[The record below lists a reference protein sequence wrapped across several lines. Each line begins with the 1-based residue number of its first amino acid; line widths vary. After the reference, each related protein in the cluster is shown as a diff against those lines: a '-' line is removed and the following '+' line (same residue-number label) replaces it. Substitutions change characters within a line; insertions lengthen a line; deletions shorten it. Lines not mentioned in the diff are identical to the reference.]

1 MSIRKGLLS
10 AFGFLAFCLIGIS
23 ISAIF
28 IILELNDRFDISTKH
43 VKPTLVTSKELH
55 KEIVAL
61 NAFIIRYDQA
71 LDKTDLTEIQNSYLI
86 VKKNIQTK
94 FRDLEK
100 LAQSKTHLGPILENF
115 EEINVKIIEYHT
127 LRQAEINVQS
137 NLNTIFSQISQAL
150 TDLDNLSGFLVNH
163 AHNIV
168 IKAMGDM
175 YDLVEA
181 GQKDPLYDTLDK
193 ILDVHLD
200 DTNIMSNLK
209 SNLLMTRHLL
219 NRIQFTQAET
229 DSTKL
234 QALIEASLQALS
246 QNIQK
251 IKDQSRHEKA
261 QTALNLIQAHM
272 TPADQNILTSRQ
284 SIITKQTLRTQIQ
297 LSLEIE
303 LQQLDQAMSEMTDYY
318 DQLLAKLTHET
329 EQAVNIATLV
339 MAVSATLLCLFALL
353 ITYFYIH
360 KHIVMRLCHLA
371 QTTKSLSQGQTD
383 IALPTA
389 NQDELGAM
397 AKALTIF
404 RNNLIEQ
411 KALQAQHAQSEQRLA
426 EEKRQVNLSLANQ
439 LEERIS
445 TIVSSL
451 SHASSAMKSAS
462 DHMVSASHTS
472 EEQTNIVAQSADRT
486 AQTAHAVA
494 TASAEFSTSLHNLDQ
509 QVQNAAE
516 TAENISQRVQHTGVT
531 IASLEEAAQ
540 KIEQIIHIIGDI
552 AGQTNLLA
560 LNATIEAA
568 RAGEAGKGFSIVAS
582 EVKSLATQTVQAT
595 ENISLNV
602 RDIQAITQEA
612 VTDMNALVTEMKD
625 VNQMTTEIA
634 GAINQQNS
642 TNVEID
648 QNIRNTAEGIHN
660 ISESIQSVTDA
671 TSQSKSASNDLS
683 GIATDIDQQSTN
695 LHDALKSFLD
705 HMRAA

>member
-1 MSIRKGLLS
+1 MTIRKGLLS
-10 AFGFLAFCLIGIS
+10 AFGFLSICLIGIS
-23 ISAIF
+23 LSAIF
-28 IILELNDRFDISTKH
+28 VILELNDRFDISTKQ

-61 NAFIIRYDQA
+61 NGFIIRYDQA
-71 LDKTDLTEIQNSYLI
+71 HVQAELDKIQNSYI
-86 VKKNIQTK
+86 SVQTNIQTK
-94 FRDLEK
+94 FSDLEK
-100 LAQSKTHLGPILENF
+100 LTQSETHLGPILQNF
-115 EEINVKIIEYHT
+115 QKINAKIIEYHA
-127 LRQAEINVQS
+127 LRQAETRIQS
-137 NLNTIFSQISQAL
+137 NLDRAFGEIIQAL

-168 IKAMGDM
+168 IQAMGDM

-229 DSTKL
+229 DFIKL
-234 QALIEASLQALS
+234 QALIETSLQALS
-246 QNIQK
+246 QNIKK
-251 IKDQSRHEKA
+251 IKDQARREKA
-261 QTALNLIQAHM
+261 QTAFSIIQAHIKII
-272 TPADQNILTSRQ
+272 DQNILTYRQ
-284 SIITKQTLRTQIQ
+284 SIVSNQTLRTQIQ
-297 LSLEIE
+297 FSLEGE
-303 LQQLDQAMSEMTDYY
+303 LQQLDQAMSDMTGHY
-318 DQLLAKLTHET
+318 DQLLAKLTDET
-329 EQAVNIATLV
+329 EQAVKIATWV
-339 MAVSATLLCLFALL
+339 MGISATLLCLFALL
-353 ITYFYIH
+353 ITYHYIH
-360 KHIVMRLCHLA
+360 KNIITRLCRLA
-371 QTTKSLSQGQTD
+371 HTTKSLSQGQTD

-404 RNNLIEQ
+404 RDNLIEQ
-411 KALQAQHAQSEQRLA
+411 KSLQAQHAQSEQRLA

-445 TIVSSL
+445 TIAASL

-462 DHMVSASHTS
+462 DHMVTASHTS
-472 EEQTNIVAQSADRT
+472 EEQTNIVAQSANRT
-486 AQTAHAVA
+486 AQTANAVA

-516 TAENISQRVQHTGVT
+516 TAENISQRVQHTGAT

-648 QNIRNTAEGIHN
+648 QNIRHTAEGIHD

-671 TSQSKSASNDLS
+671 TSQSKLASNDLS

-695 LHDALKSFLD
+695 LHRALKSFLD
-705 HMRAA
+705 QMRAA